1 MKYKV
6 EYSKDDIKDF
16 FFFFFKESCKGFLFN
31 KEQCQKNLNKLVPNA
46 NLTLWFPN
54 KDLINQ
60 GKLKCIASL
69 KHGKTNVFNLVLLMI

>member
-1 MKYKV
+1 M
-6 EYSKDDIKDF
+6 
-16 FFFFFKESCKGFLFN
+16 FN

-69 KHGKTNVFNLVLLMI
+69 KHGKTNVFNLVLLMILLSLEQVLHAKIYIFVSVF